1 MNPIWKDH
9 LSKEGALIENDQIL
23 HFGNPAEELQSTQS
37 GTILT
42 DLSYLG
48 IIGIS
53 GEESQTFLQGQTTND
68 VRLPAERAQYNSL
81 CTPKGRMLAS
91 FMLWRDDNGYLLQ
104 LPASLQAAI
113 QKRLT
118 MYVLRAKVK
127 IRDASEEFVRLGMAG
142 IDAEQVLQ
150 KRFGALSPDAM
161 GVSRHDAATIIRLG
175 ATRFEIVTAAEQ
187 GPALWDDLSKEAQPV
202 GGVCWEWLD
211 IHAGIPV
218 ILPQTQEQ
226 FTPQMANY
234 EALGGVSF
242 NKGCYTG
249 QEIVART
256 QYLGKVK
263 RRLYLAHLDSD
274 SPPLPGDE
282 LFGAEQSAGM
292 AVNVQA
298 SPGGGFDLLAVIPT
312 SSVEAGDIRWK
323 SPDGPVLQFLPLP
336 YPI

>member
-9 LSKEGALIENDQIL
+9 LLNAGALIENDQIV

-127 IRDASEEFVRLGMAG
+127 IRDASEEFVRLGIAG

-150 KRFGALSPDAM
+150 RRFGSLSADAL
-161 GVSRHDAATIIRLG
+161 GVSRHAAATIIRLG
-175 ATRFEIVTAAEQ
+175 ATRFEIITKAEQ
-187 GPALWDDLSKEAQPV
+187 GPALWDELGKEAQPV
-202 GGVCWEWLD
+202 GSARWEWLD
-211 IHAGIPV
+211 IQAGIPV
-218 ILPQTQEQ
+218 ILHQTQEH
-226 FTPQMANY
+226 FTPQMANF

-242 NKGCYTG
+242 TKGCYTG

-274 SPPLPGDE
+274 SSPLPGDE

-292 AVNVQA
+292 VVNVQA

-312 SSVEAGDIRWK
+312 SSVEAGEVRWK
-323 SPDGPVLQFLPLP
+323 SPDGPILQFLPLP